1 MVDQKEC
8 SVAKKGWRGQQQI
21 GKLMK
26 RSGALKGV
34 SGLADPPTLVFL
46 CQLVVSWWAQSIGS
60 CKFFLIMYST
70 YGSGPNLGTPPQNT
84 SKYSLIGLVVYI
96 EACRSNKPGP
106 MMAIYFT
113 CFLAS
118 PNGFVHF

>member
-8 SVAKKGWRGQQQI
+8 SVAKKGWSGQQQI

-34 SGLADPPTLVFL
+34 SGLADPPTLAFL
-46 CQLVVSWWAQSIGS
+46 CQLVLLV
-60 CKFFLIMYST
+60 
-70 YGSGPNLGTPPQNT
+70 GTIHRVLSVFPHNVFGNPPT
-84 SKYSLIGLVVYI
+84 KYSLIGLGVYI

-106 MMAIYFT
+106 MMAIYFNL
-113 CFLAS
+113 F
-118 PNGFVHF
+118 F